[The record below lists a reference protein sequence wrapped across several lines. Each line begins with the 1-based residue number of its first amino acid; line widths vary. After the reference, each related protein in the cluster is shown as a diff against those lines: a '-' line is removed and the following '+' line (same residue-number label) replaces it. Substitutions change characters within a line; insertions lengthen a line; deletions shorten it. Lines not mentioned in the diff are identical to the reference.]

1 MAVDPASRIHPTAL
15 VEDGAT
21 VGPGVEIGPF
31 AVIGP
36 RVTLGPGVTVKAHA
50 VVTGR
55 TRLGEGAVVFP
66 FAVVGEVPQDL
77 KYRGEDTAVE
87 VGART
92 RIREHTTIH
101 IGTEGG
107 GGVTRIGADCLI
119 MANCHI
125 AHDCQLGDRVIIVSG
140 AMLAGH
146 VRVGDDAIVGGL
158 AGVHQW
164 VRIGTGAIVGGM
176 AKVVHDVLPH
186 GLIDGQHAELEGLNL
201 VGLKRRGVPREDIAA
216 LREAYQALAKGEG
229 TFLDR
234 VRALSATARSPFVRE
249 IVDFVLAGSDRSFHT
264 PR

>member
-1 MAVDPASRIHPTAL
+1 MGIDASARVHPTAV
-15 VEDGAT
+15 VEAGAT
-21 VGPGVEIGPF
+21 IGPGAEIGPY

-36 RVTLGPGVTVKAHA
+36 KVTLGPGVTVKAHA
-50 VVTGR
+50 LVTGR
-55 TRLGEGAVVFP
+55 TTLAEGVTVFP
-66 FAVVGEVPQDL
+66 FAAVGELPQDL

-87 VGART
+87 VGPRT

-101 IGTEGG
+101 IGTAGG

-125 AHDCQLGDRVIIVSG
+125 AHDCRLGDRVIIVGG

-146 VRVGDDAIVGGL
+146 VQVGDDAIVGGL

-164 VRIGTGAIVGGM
+164 VRIGRGAIVGGM

-186 GLIDGQHAELEGLNL
+186 AMVDGPHAVLEGPNL

-216 LREAYQALAKGEG
+216 LRAAFRALASGEG
-229 TFLDR
+229 AFLDR
-234 VRALSATARSPFVRE
+234 VRALAGSATSPFVRE